1 MRRLLKVLLFV
12 CLFVL
17 GVLPAHP
24 VAARVVIVV
33 ADLEP
38 SGVAEHEAA
47 TVSEMVRVRLL
58 QHPEFVVVERAQMEA
73 VLEEQKFSLL
83 GCTETGCAIEL
94 GRLLSA
100 EKVLVGRVSRFLGRL
115 VTAVRLV
122 DLARGEVEA
131 VEEVSCSE
139 DFSSM
144 EQALGELARRLA
156 QRYPVA
162 MRLTGK
168 DGDTWFLNGAS
179 AAGLQPA
186 QRVDVVRES
195 SIVDETG
202 KTLGQELLKVG
213 VVEILSAGAA
223 VGRARQ
229 LSGDIRVGDILS
241 LVPPVHADFAVS
253 AAGTGVAVANMP
265 STVAGSE
272 VDRCAEPSDAVRA
285 VYVPGGVFSMGDS
298 TALGAFDERP
308 AHRVEVSAFCL
319 GQYEV
324 TQAEWEREM
333 GGNPSFFKGP
343 DLPVENVSWQDA
355 MRFLQR
361 LSERHGR
368 RYRLPTEAEWEYAAR
383 GGGGKGEG
391 STWAGASQESELPRF
406 AWYLRTSGGK
416 TRAVG
421 QKAPNRLGL
430 YDMTGNVWEWCA
442 DWYADAY
449 YASSPPKD
457 PAGPDSG
464 RSRVMRGGSWAE
476 AAKHVRASNRDSAKE
491 TYRHYTLGLRVAR
504 DVE

>member
-1 MRRLLKVLLFV
+1 MKWLLSVCFV
-12 CLFVL
+12 F
-17 GVLPAHP
+17 GILPVHP

-38 SGVAEHEAA
+38 SGVAVHEAA
-47 TVSEMVRVRLL
+47 TVSEMVRGRLL

-73 VLEEQKFSLL
+73 VLEEQKLSLL

-100 EKVLVGRVSRFLGRL
+100 EKVVVGRVSRFLGRL

-122 DLARGEVEA
+122 DLTRGEVEA
-131 VEEVSCSE
+131 VEEVSCTE

-144 EQALGELARRLA
+144 EKALGDLARRLA
-156 QRYPVA
+156 KRFPLEV
-162 MRLTGK
+162 RLTGK
-168 DGDTWFLNGAS
+168 DGETWFLNVGSAS
-179 AAGLQPA
+179 GLQPA
-186 QRVDVVRES
+186 QRMDVVRDHA
-195 SIVDETG
+195 IVDETG

-213 VVEILSAGAA
+213 VIEILSTGAT
-223 VGRARQ
+223 VSRARQ
-229 LSGDIRVGDILS
+229 LSGEIQVGDALS
-241 LVPPVHADFAVS
+241 LVSQVQPAVVVSALGEGAAVPDKPPVAAVRAD
-253 AAGTGVAVANMP
+253 
-265 STVAGSE
+265 E
-272 VDRCAEPSDAVRA
+272 ECAEPSGGMRLVFVR
-285 VYVPGGVFSMGDS
+285 GGPFLMGDS
-298 TALGAFDERP
+298 AGVGAFDERP
-308 AHRVEVSAFCL
+308 AHRVEVSDFCL
-319 GQYEV
+319 GQYQV

-333 GGNPSFFKGP
+333 GGNPSFFKGR

-355 MRFLQR
+355 TLFLQR
-361 LSERHGR
+361 LSKRLGR

-383 GGGGKGEG
+383 SGGGEDEG
-391 STWAGASQESELPRF
+391 FTWAGASQESELPRF

-416 TRAVG
+416 TRVVG

-449 YASSPPKD
+449 YSTSPPKD